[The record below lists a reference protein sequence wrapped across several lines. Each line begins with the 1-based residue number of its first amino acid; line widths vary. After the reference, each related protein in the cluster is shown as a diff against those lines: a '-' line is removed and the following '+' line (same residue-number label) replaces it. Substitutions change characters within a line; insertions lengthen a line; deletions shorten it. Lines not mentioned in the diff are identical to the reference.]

1 MKYEEYAP
9 SPRFAPFVERFW
21 AFETDAG
28 DPESY
33 EHVIVPD
40 GTANIAVI
48 EPMPGG
54 AFVSVAG
61 PSPVAVRVPV
71 QRGLTYRGARIR
83 SGAWRAVVGQEV
95 VGLVGQKM
103 PMAMVS
109 PELGAAIK
117 SACGGA
123 SGIASFAE
131 RFETALSLHFD
142 QGLLDAEVCA
152 LAQKLVDS
160 DGFASMTDI
169 MAGSAIGERQL
180 RRRFQRETGLSPKVF
195 ARLRRVR
202 RACIDLAY
210 QRPGNV
216 ATISADH
223 GYADQ
228 PHFTREL
235 KAVFGLSPRQLQAY
249 LDQIRHFNL
258 LEMRQG

>member
-1 MKYEEYAP
+1 MKYEERAP
-9 SPRFAPFVERFW
+9 SPHLAPFIERFW

-48 EPMPGG
+48 SPIPGG
-54 AFVSVAG
+54 AFISVAG
-61 PSPVAVRVPV
+61 PSPEAVRVPV
-71 QRGLTYRGARIR
+71 QRGLIYRGVRIR
-83 SGAWRAVVGQEV
+83 PGAWRAVVGVEV
-95 VGLVGQKM
+95 AGVVGQKM
-103 PMAMVS
+103 PVMMLS
-109 PELGAAIK
+109 PDLGAAIQ
-117 SACGGA
+117 SACA
-123 SGIASFAE
+123 EADSLARFAE
-131 RFETALSLHFD
+131 RFEGAMSGCFD
-142 QGLLDAEVCA
+142 EGLLDAEVCA
-152 LAQKLVDS
+152 LAQKLIDS
-160 DGFASMTDI
+160 DGFAAMTDL
-169 MAGSAIGERQL
+169 MAGSAVGERQL

-235 KAVFGLSPRQLQAY
+235 KAVFGMSPRQLRAY

-258 LEMRQG
+258 LELS

>member
-1 MKYEEYAP
+1 MKYEERAP
-9 SPRFAPFVERFW
+9 SSDFAPFIERFW
-21 AFETDAG
+21 AFETDAD

-48 EPMPGG
+48 EPVPGG
-54 AFVSVAG
+54 PFVSVAG

-71 QRGLTYRGARIR
+71 QRGLTYRGVRIR
-83 SGAWRAVVGQEV
+83 AGGWRAVLGSEV

-103 PMAMVS
+103 PMMVLS
-109 PELGAAIK
+109 PDLGAAIR

-123 SGIASFAE
+123 DSLSHFALGFEAS
-131 RFETALSLHFD
+131 LCGHFD
-142 QGLLDAEVCA
+142 EGLLDAEVCA
-152 LAQKLVDS
+152 LAQKLIDS
-160 DGFASMTDI
+160 DGFVAMTEL
-169 MAGSAIGERQL
+169 MAGSAVGERQL

-195 ARLRRVR
+195 GRLRRVR

-235 KAVFGLSPRQLQAY
+235 KAVFGMSPVQLRAY

-258 LEMRQG
+258 LELS

>member
-1 MKYEEYAP
+1 MKYEERAP
-9 SPRFAPFVERFW
+9 SPQFAPFIERFW
-21 AFETDAG
+21 AFGTEAC

-54 AFVSVAG
+54 PFVSVAG

-83 SGAWRAVVGQEV
+83 SGAWRAVMGSDVI
-95 VGLVGQKM
+95 GLVGQKM
-103 PMAMVS
+103 PMMMLS
-109 PELGAAIK
+109 PELGAAIQ

-123 SGIASFAE
+123 DSLSRFAE
-131 RFETALSLHFD
+131 GFEAALSGRPDH
-142 QGLLDAEVCA
+142 GLLDAEVCA

-160 DGFASMTDI
+160 DGFAAMSDL
-169 MAGSAIGERQL
+169 MASSAIGERQL

-210 QRPGNV
+210 QRSGNV

-235 KAVFGLSPRQLQAY
+235 KAVFGMSPLQLRAY

-258 LEMRQG
+258 LELC

>member
-1 MKYEEYAP
+1 MKYEERAP
-9 SPRFAPFVERFW
+9 SPQLAPFIERFW

-48 EPMPGG
+48 SPIPGG

-61 PSPVAVRVPV
+61 PSPEAVRVPV
-71 QRGLTYRGARIR
+71 QRGLIYRGVRIR
-83 SGAWRAVVGQEV
+83 AGAWRAVLGTEV
-95 VGLVGQKM
+95 AGLVGKKM
-103 PMAMVS
+103 PMMMLS
-109 PELGAAIK
+109 PDMGAVIQ
-117 SACGGA
+117 SACGEA
-123 SGIASFAE
+123 DSLSRFAQG
-131 RFETALSLHFD
+131 FEAALAGRLD
-142 QGLLDAEVCA
+142 DGLLDTEVCA
-152 LAQKLVDS
+152 LARRMIDS
-160 DGFASMTDI
+160 DGFAAMTDL
-169 MAGSAIGERQL
+169 MAGSAVGERQL

-210 QRPGNV
+210 RGPGNV

-235 KAVFGLSPRQLQAY
+235 KAVFGMSPLQLRAY

-258 LEMRQG
+258 LELS

>member
-1 MKYEEYAP
+1 MKYEERAP
-9 SPRFAPFVERFW
+9 SPQFAPFIERFW

-71 QRGLTYRGARIR
+71 HRGLTYRGVRIR
-83 SGAWRAVVGQEV
+83 AGAWRALLGDEV
-95 VGLVGQKM
+95 AGLVGQKM
-103 PMAMVS
+103 PMMMLS
-109 PELGAAIK
+109 PDLGMAIQ

-123 SGIASFAE
+123 GGLSRFAE
-131 RFETALSLHFD
+131 RFEGAVSGRLD
-142 QGLLDAEVCA
+142 EGLLDVEVCS
-152 LAQKLVDS
+152 LAQKLIDS
-160 DGFASMTDI
+160 DGFAAMTDL
-169 MAGSAIGERQL
+169 MAGSAVGERQL

-210 QRPGNV
+210 QHPAMWRRFRSIMAMPTSRISRGN
-216 ATISADH
+216 
-223 GYADQ
+223 
-228 PHFTREL
+228 
-235 KAVFGLSPRQLQAY
+235 
-249 LDQIRHFNL
+249 
-258 LEMRQG
+258 

>member
-1 MKYEEYAP
+1 MIYEEFSP
-9 SPRFAPFVERFW
+9 SADLAPFIERFW

-71 QRGLTYRGARIR
+71 QRGLKYRGVRIR
-83 SGAWRAVVGQEV
+83 PGAWRAVLGQDV
-95 VGLVGQKM
+95 AGLVDKKM
-103 PMAMVS
+103 PLAMLA
-109 PELGAAIK
+109 PDLAAAVK
-117 SACGGA
+117 AACSDCGDIRQFAKGFEAVIAGGINVA
-123 SGIASFAE
+123 
-131 RFETALSLHFD
+131 
-142 QGLLDAEVCA
+142 LLDTEVCD

-160 DGFASMTDI
+160 DGFASMSEI
-169 MAGSAIGERQL
+169 MASSQTGERQL

-210 QRPGNV
+210 QRPGSV

-235 KAVFGLSPRQLQAY
+235 KAVYGLSPRQLRAY

-258 LEMRQG
+258 MELT

>member
-1 MKYEEYAP
+1 MKYEECAP
-9 SPRFAPFVERFW
+9 SPQLAPFIERFW
-21 AFETDAG
+21 AFETDEG

-40 GTANIAVI
+40 GTANIALI
-48 EPMPGG
+48 EPTPGG
-54 AFVSVAG
+54 ALVSVAG

-71 QRGLTYRGARIR
+71 QRGLTYSGVRIR
-83 SGAWRAVVGQEV
+83 AGAWRAVLGSELA
-95 VGLVGQKM
+95 GMVGQKTSLM
-103 PMAMVS
+103 ILS
-109 PELGAAIK
+109 PHLGEVIQ
-117 SACGGA
+117 SACRGA
-123 SGIASFAE
+123 DSLSRFAE
-131 RFETALSLHFD
+131 RFEGAVSGRFNK
-142 QGLLDAEVCA
+142 GLLDAEVCV
-152 LAQKLVDS
+152 LAQKLMDS
-160 DGFASMTDI
+160 DGFVAMTDL
-169 MAGSAIGERQL
+169 MAGSAVGERQL

-210 QRPGNV
+210 QKPSKV

-235 KAVFGLSPRQLQAY
+235 KAVFGMSPLQLRAY

-258 LEMRQG
+258 MELS

>member
-1 MKYEEYAP
+1 MKYEERAP
-9 SPRFAPFVERFW
+9 SPRLAPFVERFW
-21 AFETDAG
+21 AFGADAG

-48 EPMPGG
+48 SPMPGG

-71 QRGLTYRGARIR
+71 QRGLTYHGVRIR
-83 SGAWRAVVGQEV
+83 AGAWRAVLGSEV
-95 VGLVGQKM
+95 AGLVGQKM
-103 PMAMVS
+103 PMMLLS
-109 PELGAAIK
+109 PELGADIQA
-117 SACGGA
+117 ACGEA
-123 SGIASFAE
+123 DSLSRFAE
-131 RFETALSLHFD
+131 RFEAAVSGRFEE
-142 QGLLDAEVCA
+142 GLLDREVCA
-152 LAQKLVDS
+152 LAQKLIDS
-160 DGFASMTDI
+160 DGFAAMTDL

-210 QRPGNV
+210 QRPGSV

-228 PHFTREL
+228 AHFTREL
-235 KAVFGLSPRQLQAY
+235 KAVYDMSPRQLRTY

-258 LEMRQG
+258 MELN

>member
-1 MKYEEYAP
+1 MKYEERAP
-9 SPRFAPFVERFW
+9 SPQFAPFIERFW

-61 PSPVAVRVPV
+61 PSPAAVRVPV
-71 QRGLTYRGARIR
+71 QRGLTYSGVRIR
-83 SGAWRAVVGQEV
+83 AGAWRAMLGSEV
-95 VGLVGQKM
+95 AGLVGQKL
-103 PMAMVS
+103 PMAMLS
-109 PELGAAIK
+109 PELGRAIQ
-117 SACGGA
+117 SACAGA
-123 SGIASFAE
+123 NSLSSFAQGFE
-131 RFETALSLHFD
+131 AAFSGRFDE
-142 QGLLDAEVCA
+142 GLLDVEVCA
-152 LAQKLVDS
+152 LAQKLIDS
-160 DGFASMTDI
+160 DGFAVMTDL
-169 MAGSAIGERQL
+169 MAGSAVGERQL

-235 KAVFGLSPRQLQAY
+235 KAVYGMSPRQLRAY

-258 LEMRQG
+258 LELS